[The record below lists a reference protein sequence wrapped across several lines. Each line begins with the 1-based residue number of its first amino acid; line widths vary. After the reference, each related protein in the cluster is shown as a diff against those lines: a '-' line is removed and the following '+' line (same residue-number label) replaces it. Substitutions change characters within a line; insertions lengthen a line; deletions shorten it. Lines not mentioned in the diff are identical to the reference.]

1 MGPLGVLVATGDGDG
16 GDPGA
21 LSPASPGTIPR
32 LMRTGAAPLAPCH
45 MDVLNIRT
53 PNNNR
58 LVAARDGSFTATE
71 VYSVCQETSERH
83 GHKRES
89 PAVDGR
95 AFGLD

>member
-1 MGPLGVLVATGDGDG
+1 
-16 GDPGA
+16 
-21 LSPASPGTIPR
+21 
-32 LMRTGAAPLAPCH
+32 

-83 GHKRES
+83 GHKHES